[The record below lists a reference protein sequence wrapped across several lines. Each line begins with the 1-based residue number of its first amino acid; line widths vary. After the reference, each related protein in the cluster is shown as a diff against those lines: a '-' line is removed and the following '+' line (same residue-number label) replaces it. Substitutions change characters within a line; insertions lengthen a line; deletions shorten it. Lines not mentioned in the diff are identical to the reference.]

1 MRVIANR
8 EIIGIVFDN
17 LSIDHRLDRA
27 YVMRFFPAKRCG
39 PKKKTIRREKRAI
52 STPKDYTSVRSLL

>member
-27 YVMRFFPAKRCG
+27 YVMRFFPDKRFG